1 MLISLTVANYTIA
14 KHLKL
19 DWAGGFTSITGETGA
34 GKSVTLDALALCL
47 GARGDVD
54 KIHEKADQLSVTAEF
69 DVEELPN
76 AFKML
81 DEAGIINPDDPYSC
95 IIRRVIK
102 RKGAAKV
109 TINDH
114 PVTVQF
120 LKTVGALLATIHGQH
135 AYHELLS
142 SGAAMRIVDHFADN
156 RKCRLATKNA
166 FATLQQLKKEKMAL
180 EETSQAFKE
189 RQQLLTFQLNELDE
203 FSPLEDEFTELE
215 MEQKKLSHA
224 SELSSDCST
233 VNTLLDGGD
242 GRSDGALSL
251 IRSAIKTTEEMASHD
266 ATLQNS
272 VDSLHSALAEIEDVS
287 SEMYNYAL
295 KIDVDPHR
303 AIQVE
308 ERFSKYISL
317 SKKYHVVPEDLH
329 QYHASISTEL
339 SSMEAGESR
348 LDEID
353 SKIEEAKASFLEAAS
368 LLSETRRTSS
378 ENLSAEVSRKI
389 QLLNMDGALC
399 KFSVEP
405 HQDMNRASAFGM
417 DDVEILVSTNGSSN
431 LKSISKVV
439 SGGEMSRINLVI
451 QLISAQ
457 KNDTP
462 TLLFDE
468 VDVGISGPTAS
479 IVGSLLKE
487 LGESTQVISITH
499 LPQVAC
505 YGHQHYHVKKR
516 EVDGDISSIVANLH
530 DEERVEEVARLLS
543 GSTLTAKSLD
553 NAREL
558 LDNGQN
564 S

>member
-1 MLISLTVANYTIA
+1 MLVSLTVANYTIA

-69 DVEELPN
+69 DIEELPD

-81 DEAGIINPDDPYSC
+81 DEAGIINPDDPCSC

-120 LKTVGALLATIHGQH
+120 LKTVGAFLATIHGQH

-142 SGAAMRIVDHFADN
+142 SGAAMRIVDHFAEN
-156 RKCRLATKNA
+156 EKHRLATKKAYN
-166 FATLQQLKKEKMAL
+166 TLQHLKKEKVTL
-180 EETSQAFKE
+180 EEASHAFKE
-189 RQQLLTFQLNELDE
+189 RQQLLTFQFNELNE
-203 FSPLEDEFTELE
+203 FSPLEDEFTQLE
-215 MEQKKLSHA
+215 TEQKKLSHA
-224 SELSSDCST
+224 TELSTDCST

-242 GRSDGALSL
+242 GRSDGAISL
-251 IRSAIKTTEEMASHD
+251 IRSAIKTAEEMASHD
-266 ATLQNS
+266 PALQNS
-272 VDSLHSALAEIEDVS
+272 VDSLHSALAEIEDVALDMS
-287 SEMYNYAL
+287 SYGS
-295 KIDVDPHR
+295 KIDLDPHR
-303 AIQVE
+303 ANEVE

-317 SKKYHVVPEDLH
+317 SKKYHVLPEDLH
-329 QYHASISTEL
+329 NYHESISTEL
-339 SSMEAGESR
+339 SNMEAGESR
-348 LDEID
+348 LDEMD
-353 SKIEEAKASFLEAAS
+353 SKIEEAKETFLKDAS
-368 LLSETRRTSS
+368 LLTETRLKSS
-378 ENLSAEVSRKI
+378 EKLSAEVSNKI

-399 KFSVEP
+399 KFSVTP
-405 HQDMNRASAFGM
+405 IQDMCKASAHGI
-417 DDVEILVSTNGSSN
+417 DEVEILVSTNGSSN
-431 LKSISKVV
+431 PKPISKVA
-439 SGGEMSRINLVI
+439 SGGEISRINLVI

-457 KNDTP
+457 KNETP

-487 LGESTQVISITH
+487 LGENTQVISITH

-516 EVDGDISSIVANLH
+516 EVDGDISSVVSNLF

-558 LDNGQN
+558 LDNGQ
-564 S
+564 SS